1 MRKLRIAK
9 RVGAALLGLLVVG
22 LMAAAGPA
30 TVISSVYAQSTS
42 SGPRTWHVLVGGQSK
57 DQAIQ
62 AEGYYPRVITIDA
75 GDTVV
80 WTLNTGEEH
89 SVTFTGTC
97 ADNSCIPPCAFIVNI
112 DISPCGSTTY
122 DGVSAISRSVR
133 LVPAGVYWY

>member
-1 MRKLRIAK
+1 MRKLEIAK
-9 RVGAALLGLLVVG
+9 WVGAVLLGLLAIG
-22 LMAAAGPA
+22 SMAAGPA
-30 TVISSVYAQSTS
+30 SATIISSVSAQSTS

-80 WTLNTGEEH
+80 WTLNTDEEH

-112 DISPCGSTTY
+112 DISPCGSITY
-122 DGVSAISRSVR
+122 DGV
-133 LVPAGVYWY
+133 